1 MSKCSYRELI
11 DRLRTMMVGHLSHHA
26 IPTRVLARLAR
37 IDEMR
42 LYRFLR
48 GETKRPSPAF
58 YAALVE
64 VREKRPTFWPA
75 EIMSMLEE
83 ARDYHLGLT

>member
-1 MSKCSYRELI
+1 
-11 DRLRTMMVGHLSHHA
+11 
-26 IPTRVLARLAR
+26 
-37 IDEMR
+37 MR